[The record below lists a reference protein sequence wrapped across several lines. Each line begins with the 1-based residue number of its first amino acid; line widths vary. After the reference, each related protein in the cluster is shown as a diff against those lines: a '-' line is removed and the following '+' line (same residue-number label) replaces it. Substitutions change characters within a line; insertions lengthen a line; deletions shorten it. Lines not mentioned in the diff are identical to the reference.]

1 MEMLSRAI
9 RGLLRAPRFSLSVWL
24 TLTLGLSVS
33 LSMFALVWHMLYRA
47 LPAPN
52 AEQLYVLQAGRIG
65 AANRD
70 ALSGLEAFEMAPMLP
85 NSMSVGSYFWNGTEF
100 IGGEKPKTVTTI
112 SAQPELFASL
122 QVGAALGRALVKADE
137 GKDHVVLS
145 NAAWRE
151 LFQADPQI
159 VGKVFKERGGDQLIV
174 GVMPASFESLMPSVT
189 YYKSIDPAAMRETS
203 AVFNNARFYESLVR
217 IPEGQLELFHA
228 AAKAAEVRLAAQAG
242 ATPAT
247 WQYHTTPLRDFV
259 LGNVRA
265 PLQALLGLGFLI
277 LLITLANAAHLVAA
291 RAAQRVPQFAV
302 AAALGASRIE
312 QALQQLIE
320 AVLLTVSAAISAVA
334 LFYLLSKAVD
344 LSVIR
349 LPFLQDFGLSPSL
362 LVASLITVVLTSS
375 ALFIIPMRLSR
386 LDHQQSMRVRGVQTL
401 SSVHRL
407 LTVPAIACGLV
418 AIATGFLY
426 LQSSSQLRTQALGLN
441 IEQTIAAQF
450 WLPGEADPENQLLW
464 VNQAEKVMAHAAQSK
479 AFDGIGLSNRVPFNL
494 VGDYRVSVSN
504 AEQKATEARLNALAG
519 DAMSVLG
526 YQRISGRDLL
536 PVQGALPVAMVNQ
549 SFLQSYFG
557 DQDLTQHLGKTV
569 SLPPYGAGE
578 MKSFE
583 IVGVLN
589 DARTINPALK
599 PVPEIFV
606 PLAQYPMNSLQL
618 IAKGTAA
625 KSRLRELEQIITQ
638 ALPGQGVYRTY
649 AVQDELN
656 GLSAP
661 QRFFTRFSTLFAVIA
676 LVLAMVGIYA
686 LMRFDLSV
694 RKQEFALRSAIG
706 ASTVN
711 QFQAAARKSMLSM
724 GLGLAFGG
732 LGFFWIAGFL
742 QPQIFGVLN
751 PTLAAGAALILMLL
765 GACFAIGL
773 ATRQA
778 ARLSIARMLVD

>member
-1 MEMLSRAI
+1 MEMLLRAI
-9 RGLLRAPRFSLSVWL
+9 RALLRAPRFSLSVWL

-47 LPAPN
+47 LPAPK
-52 AEQLYVLQAGRIG
+52 AEQLYVLQAERVG
-65 AANRD
+65 ATNRD
-70 ALSGLEAFEMAPMLP
+70 ALSGLEAFEMRSMLP
-85 NSMSVGSYFWNGTEF
+85 NSVSVGSYFWNGTEF

-122 QVGAALGRALVKADE
+122 QIPAALGRTLVKTDE

-145 NAAWRE
+145 NVAWRE

-189 YYKSIDPAAMRETS
+189 YFKSIDPTAMRETS

-217 IPEGQLELFHA
+217 IPDGQLELFHA

-242 ATPAT
+242 AAPAT
-247 WQYHTTPLRDFV
+247 WQYHTTPLRDFA

-265 PLQALLGLGFLI
+265 PLQALLGLGVLI

-302 AAALGASRIE
+302 AAALGASRFE
-312 QALQQLIE
+312 QALQQLCE
-320 AVLLTVSAAISAVA
+320 ALLLTGSAAISALG
-334 LFYLLSKAVD
+334 LFYLLSQAVD

-362 LVASLITVVLTSS
+362 IVASLVTVALASL
-375 ALFIIPMRLSR
+375 ALFLIPMRLSGI
-386 LDHQQSMRVRGVQTL
+386 DHQQSLRVRGVQTL

-426 LQSSSQLRTQALGLN
+426 LQSSSQLRTQPLGLN
-441 IEQTIAAQF
+441 IEQSIAAQF
-450 WLPGEADPENQLLW
+450 WLPGEAEAENKPVW
-464 VNQAEKVMAHAAQSK
+464 VNQAEKVLAQAAQSQG
-479 AFDGIGLSNRVPFNL
+479 FDGIGITNRVPFNI

-504 AEQKATEARLNALAG
+504 AEQKTTEARLSTLAG
-519 DAMSVLG
+519 DALSVLG

-536 PVQGALPVAMVNQ
+536 PLQGAAPVALVNQ

-557 DQDLTQHLGKTV
+557 NQDLAQHLGKTV
-569 SLPPYGAGE
+569 SLPPFGSGE
-578 MKSFE
+578 MQSFE

-589 DARTINPALK
+589 DARTINPAIK
-599 PVPEIFV
+599 PVPEILV

-618 IAKGTAA
+618 IAKGAAA
-625 KSRLRELEQIITQ
+625 KSSLRELEQIIAQ

-656 GLSAP
+656 ALSAP
-661 QRFFTRFSTLFAVIA
+661 QRFFTRFSALFAVIA

-686 LMRFDLSV
+686 LMRFDFDV
-694 RKQEFALRSAIG
+694 RKQEFALRSAVG
-706 ASTVN
+706 ASTIN
-711 QFQAAARKSMLSM
+711 QFQAAARKTMLSM
-724 GLGLAFGG
+724 GLGLVIGG

-742 QPQIFGVLN
+742 QPQIFGELN
-751 PTLAAGAALILMLL
+751 PALAAGAALILILL
-765 GACFAIGL
+765 GALFAIGL